1 MSCSA
6 FDKFLIFLS
15 LFLQDSIQF
24 LQRVN
29 NSSFKLDKLSEE
41 FPSILKENISKLIE
55 KIGIKATT
63 ETISEMCISHP
74 QLSNRDMLHQARAVD
89 YIDLRIIRILAR
101 DSRTHYKNIASAAGL
116 TASAAKERIN
126 KMVSNGVIRS
136 FVVFINPATFGYEE
150 LHILIVRNINKTIK
164 EEDLIKKVSLLGD
177 IYVHSENLGGSA
189 IFAVFVKG
197 ITADKTAILS
207 DLVKPANLEPIS
219 ATYKPPTMKIKSS
232 DLEIMK
238 CLLSDPRMPVEDIA
252 KETSLSTKTVRRRL
266 EKMRENDVLHFSIL
280 PNLSSMKLTGYIEF
294 AVLIHVNISS
304 RQSILERIYRE
315 LEEYLFCIPN
325 WYQREAI
332 CAVFFCANIS
342 TVNLV
347 LRILESYDGVNNVES
362 FLKTSVTVYQDWLKS
377 EINKRIAVQK
387 HSASSAAA
395 AETEEAYK
403 IR

>member
-1 MSCSA
+1 MCI
-6 FDKFLIFLS
+6 FIDDLLLIYN
-15 LFLQDSIQF
+15 
-24 LQRVN
+24 LQR
-29 NSSFKLDKLSEE
+29 
-41 FPSILKENISKLIE
+41 
-55 KIGIKATT
+55 
-63 ETISEMCISHP
+63 
-74 QLSNRDMLHQARAVD
+74 ARVD
-89 YIDLRIIRILAR
+89 NTDLQIVRLLAR
-101 DSRTHYKNIASAAGL
+101 DSRTSYKNIASVVGL
-116 TASAAKERIN
+116 TQSATRKRIN
-126 KMVSNGVIRS
+126 KMVSNGVIQK
-136 FVVFINPATFGYEE
+136 FVVITNPATLGYEK
-150 LHILIVRNINKTIK
+150 LCLLIVKNIDKTTK
-164 EEDLIKKVSLLGD
+164 AKDLLKRVSLLGD
-177 IYVHSENLGGSA
+177 VISYTMQLEGSYIFVIYVRNIGQDK
-189 IFAVFVKG
+189 IAV
-197 ITADKTAILS
+197 LS
-207 DLVKPANLEPIS
+207 DLLKPAILE
-219 ATYKPPTMKIKSS
+219 AVFAAFRPPTMRIYSS
-232 DLEIMK
+232 DFKIMK
-238 CLLSDPRMPVEDIA
+238 WLLSDARMPVEDIA

-395 AETEEAYK
+395 AETEEGYK
-403 IR
+403 